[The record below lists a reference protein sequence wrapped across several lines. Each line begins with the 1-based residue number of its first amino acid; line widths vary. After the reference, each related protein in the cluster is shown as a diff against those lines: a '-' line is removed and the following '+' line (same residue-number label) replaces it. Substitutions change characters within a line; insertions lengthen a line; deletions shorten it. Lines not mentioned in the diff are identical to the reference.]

1 MTRPGLVVLLPF
13 KKEPEAPLDA
23 VDGCS
28 LGGAD
33 SERRVVVVGGGGDSV
48 TGSFGGDVVGGVFD
62 EFLDDGGESL
72 SFGGE

>member
-1 MTRPGLVVLLPF
+1 LPF

-33 SERRVVVVGGGGDSV
+33 SERRVVVVGGGGVDSI
-48 TGSFGGDVVGGVFD
+48 TGSFGSDVVGGVFG